1 MAKAKKTASKSKS
14 KSEPKAKKTKSVV
27 AAAGTKAKAKK
38 AASGTKRTK
47 VRKQDVGVI
56 AGVPDTSPDEF
67 STFMSPAPEAGS
79 YSSEA
84 GSYSA
89 ASIVPVSSG
98 RAPVSDSVLGELSW
112 NEELRSYH
120 GKIDFRGGTIDIS
133 FMVESQPERI
143 DAMLERGRDV
153 VSRLETY
160 AQRAESFATD
170 RLKES
175 ECGPSCC
182 GESSQQQHVI
192 ADQFNKSLRLKS
204 LEFHASGSV
213 TFLHDDGNAFW
224 GHLIEVTMSP
234 DDQFTVSR
242 LAA

>member
-47 VRKQDVGVI
+47 VRKQEVGVI
-56 AGVPDTSPDEF
+56 AGVPDASPDEF
-67 STFMSPAPEAGS
+67 SMFSS
-79 YSSEA
+79 SSDSSSSSET

-89 ASIVPVSSG
+89 GAIPEVSTS

-182 GESSQQQHVI
+182 GGESSQQQVMTE
-192 ADQFNKSLRLKS
+192 QFNKSLRLKS